1 MKINFSSLLRLDLF
15 LLIYWNICTNYGL
28 KDAFEESQKHAL
40 YGALHDKQNYIFTY
54 VNINSSEQQEL
65 HDEDVRL
72 CDVCP
77 FLALLRLI
85 EKKGDKAAIQLDAQI
100 GLLIGKSN
108 TFSFNTLL
116 FVI

>member
-1 MKINFSSLLRLDLF
+1 MKYFS
-15 LLIYWNICTNYGL
+15 TNYGL

-40 YGALHDKQNYIFTY
+40 YGALRDKQNYIFVY
-54 VNINSSEQQEL
+54 VDMGSSERQEL

-77 FLALLRLI
+77 FLALLRLV

-108 TFSFNTLL
+108 SFTSNTLL
-116 FVI
+116 FFI